1 MPTALA
7 HPASSGQDADSGV
20 GASASGADARLS
32 QPGAARALQLNA
44 RRADVPWLGKPRGQV
59 SNGKIGVFVH
69 RLATWGHGPSAHEG
83 AALDIRQAVFFG
95 TKDTLAVSILSSFR
109 PLTNRLYARFPRV
122 RGKGVGP
129 MRRVLPA
136 PVQEIN
142 LARVPRVS
150 IQRGLLFPQRRG
162 KVP

>member
-20 GASASGADARLS
+20 AASASDADACLS
-32 QPGAARALQLNA
+32 EPGAAHALQRPA
-44 RRADVPWLGKPRGQV
+44 RRADVGSIGRPWGSL
-59 SNGKIGVFVH
+59 SNRKIGVFVH
-69 RLATWGHGPSAHEG
+69 RLGPWGHGCSAH
-83 AALDIRQAVFFG
+83 AKPALDIRLPGFFG